1 MATTNRPK
9 KLRQMDNQELEIQV
23 AKRTEDELRALS
35 NQLVRSQEE
44 ERRTIARELHD
55 QIGQSLTVLRLL
67 LDRAKHSSAEDINSI
82 LDEADAVVGEIAAQL
97 REISLNLRPPMLDNL
112 GLLPTLLWHFDQY
125 TAKTK
130 VRVDFKHAGLQ
141 KDFSPEVSVA
151 VYRIVQ
157 EALTN
162 IVRYAGVN
170 EVTIRAW
177 VDQETLRLWIE
188 DKGHGFD
195 PKKLSVGTSSG
206 LYGMRE
212 RALALGGKLSIDSTP
227 GVGTTVTAELPL
239 SDI

>member
-1 MATTNRPK
+1 MGMTTSRSK

-23 AKRTEDELRALS
+23 AKTAEDELRALS

-55 QIGQSLTVLRLL
+55 QTGQSLTVLRLI
-67 LDRAKHSSAEDINSI
+67 LDRARHSSAEDINSI
-82 LDEADAVVGEIAAQL
+82 LAEADAVVGEIAIQL
-97 REISLNLRPPMLDNL
+97 RQISLNLRPSMLDNL
-112 GLLPTLLWHFDQY
+112 GLLPTLLWHFDQH
-125 TAKTK
+125 TAKTQ
-130 VRVDFKHAGLQ
+130 VRIDFKHAGLQ
-141 KDFSPEVSVA
+141 RDFPPEVSIA

-188 DKGHGFD
+188 DKGQRF
-195 PKKLSVGTSSG
+195 
-206 LYGMRE
+206 
-212 RALALGGKLSIDSTP
+212 
-227 GVGTTVTAELPL
+227 
-239 SDI
+239 